1 MKIYSCDQVFIAFG
15 AVFLL
20 ILHDLIQKTY
30 DDLMTHVQPLKGLHR
45 DWSKFKSRFYDDE
58 EEIPA
63 Q

>member
-1 MKIYSCDQVFIAFG
+1 M
-15 AVFLL
+15 

-45 DWSKFKSRFYDDE
+45 DWTKFKSRFYDE
-58 EEIPA
+58 EDEIPA